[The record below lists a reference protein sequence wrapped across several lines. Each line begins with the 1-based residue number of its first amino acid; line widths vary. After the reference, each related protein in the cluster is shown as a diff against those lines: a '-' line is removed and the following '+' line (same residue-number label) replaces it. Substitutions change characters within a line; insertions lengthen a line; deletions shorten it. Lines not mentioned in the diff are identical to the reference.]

1 MYQVEYA
8 EDERPLEEVIE
19 QDGVKIYV
27 DPLAMMFILALQ
39 WIMLKARCNRALF
52 LRTPT
57 KPAAAAVVSLSRS
70 NGRISNAQSNIR
82 ASCRR
87 ASEIDAEPGKSL
99 LVTAQ
104 QNDIDIEG
112 ACEGVMACS
121 TCHLIVSEDW
131 FKKLP
136 DASEE
141 EEDMLDLAYG
151 LTKTSRLGCQ
161 ITVTEDLDGLVLRVP
176 DETAI

>member
-1 MYQVEYA
+1 MP
-8 EDERPLEEVIE
+8 RVIFELPGGE
-19 QDGVKIYV
+19 Q
-27 DPLAMMFILALQ
+27 
-39 WIMLKARCNRALF
+39 R
-52 LRTPT
+52 
-57 KPAAAAVVSLSRS
+57 
-70 NGRISNAQSNIR
+70 
-82 ASCRR
+82 
-87 ASEIDAEPGKSL
+87 EIDAEPGKSL

-161 ITVTEDLDGLVLRVP
+161 ITVTEDLDGLVLKVP
-176 DETAI
+176 DETHNMLL

>member
-1 MYQVEYA
+1 M
-8 EDERPLEEVIE
+8 PKVIFELPGGE
-19 QDGVKIYV
+19 Q
-27 DPLAMMFILALQ
+27 
-39 WIMLKARCNRALF
+39 RE
-52 LRTPT
+52 
-57 KPAAAAVVSLSRS
+57 
-70 NGRISNAQSNIR
+70 IS
-82 ASCRR
+82 
-87 ASEIDAEPGKSL
+87 AEPGKSL

-151 LTKTSRLGCQ
+151 LTRTSRLGCQ
-161 ITVTEDLDGLVLRVP
+161 IMVTEDLDGLVIKVP
-176 DETAI
+176 DETRNMMM

>member
-1 MYQVEYA
+1 M
-8 EDERPLEEVIE
+8 PKVIFELPGGE
-19 QDGVKIYV
+19 Q
-27 DPLAMMFILALQ
+27 
-39 WIMLKARCNRALF
+39 R
-52 LRTPT
+52 
-57 KPAAAAVVSLSRS
+57 
-70 NGRISNAQSNIR
+70 
-82 ASCRR
+82 
-87 ASEIDAEPGKSL
+87 EIDAEPGKSL

-112 ACEGVMACS
+112 ACEGVLACS
-121 TCHLIVSEDW
+121 TCHLIVSEAW

-161 ITVTEDLDGLVLRVP
+161 ITVTEDLEGLVVRVP
-176 DETAI
+176 DETRNMMM

>member
-1 MYQVEYA
+1 MP
-8 EDERPLEEVIE
+8 RVIFELPGGE
-19 QDGVKIYV
+19 Q
-27 DPLAMMFILALQ
+27 
-39 WIMLKARCNRALF
+39 R
-52 LRTPT
+52 
-57 KPAAAAVVSLSRS
+57 
-70 NGRISNAQSNIR
+70 
-82 ASCRR
+82 
-87 ASEIDAEPGKSL
+87 EIDAEPGKSL

-161 ITVTEDLDGLVLRVP
+161 ITVTEDLEGLVLKVP
-176 DETAI
+176 DETRNMMM

>member
-1 MYQVEYA
+1 MPKVIFELPA
-8 EDERPLEEVIE
+8 GER
-19 QDGVKIYV
+19 
-27 DPLAMMFILALQ
+27 
-39 WIMLKARCNRALF
+39 W
-52 LRTPT
+52 
-57 KPAAAAVVSLSRS
+57 
-70 NGRISNAQSNIR
+70 
-82 ASCRR
+82 
-87 ASEIDAEPGKSL
+87 EIDAEQGKSL
-99 LVTAQ
+99 LVAAQ

-112 ACEGVMACS
+112 ACEGAMACS

-161 ITVTEDLDGLVLRVP
+161 ITVTEDLDGLVLKVP
-176 DETAI
+176 DETRNMII

>member
-1 MYQVEYA
+1 MP
-8 EDERPLEEVIE
+8 RVIFELPGGE
-19 QDGVKIYV
+19 Q
-27 DPLAMMFILALQ
+27 
-39 WIMLKARCNRALF
+39 R
-52 LRTPT
+52 
-57 KPAAAAVVSLSRS
+57 
-70 NGRISNAQSNIR
+70 
-82 ASCRR
+82 
-87 ASEIDAEPGKSL
+87 EIDAEPGKSL

-131 FKKLP
+131 FKILT
-136 DASEE
+136 DASAE

-161 ITVTEDLDGLVLRVP
+161 ITVTEDLDGLVLKVP
-176 DETAI
+176 DETHNMLL

>member
-1 MYQVEYA
+1 M
-8 EDERPLEEVIE
+8 PKVIFELPGGE
-19 QDGVKIYV
+19 Q
-27 DPLAMMFILALQ
+27 
-39 WIMLKARCNRALF
+39 R
-52 LRTPT
+52 
-57 KPAAAAVVSLSRS
+57 
-70 NGRISNAQSNIR
+70 
-82 ASCRR
+82 
-87 ASEIDAEPGKSL
+87 EIDAEPGKSL
-99 LVTAQ
+99 LVAAQ
-104 QNDIDIEG
+104 QNNIDIEG

-161 ITVTEDLDGLVLRVP
+161 ITVTEDLDGLVLKVP
-176 DETAI
+176 DETRNMMM

>member
-1 MYQVEYA
+1 M
-8 EDERPLEEVIE
+8 PKVIFELPGGE
-19 QDGVKIYV
+19 Q
-27 DPLAMMFILALQ
+27 
-39 WIMLKARCNRALF
+39 R
-52 LRTPT
+52 
-57 KPAAAAVVSLSRS
+57 
-70 NGRISNAQSNIR
+70 
-82 ASCRR
+82 
-87 ASEIDAEPGKSL
+87 EIDAEPGKSL

-112 ACEGVMACS
+112 ACEGVLACS

-161 ITVTEDLDGLVLRVP
+161 ITVTEDLEGLVVRVP
-176 DETAI
+176 DETRNMMM

>member
-1 MYQVEYA
+1 M
-8 EDERPLEEVIE
+8 PKVIFELPGGE
-19 QDGVKIYV
+19 Q
-27 DPLAMMFILALQ
+27 
-39 WIMLKARCNRALF
+39 R
-52 LRTPT
+52 
-57 KPAAAAVVSLSRS
+57 
-70 NGRISNAQSNIR
+70 
-82 ASCRR
+82 
-87 ASEIDAEPGKSL
+87 EIDAEPGKSL

-161 ITVTEDLDGLVLRVP
+161 ITVTEDLDGLVLKVP
-176 DETAI
+176 DETRNMMM

>member
-1 MYQVEYA
+1 MPKVIFELPA
-8 EDERPLEEVIE
+8 GER
-19 QDGVKIYV
+19 
-27 DPLAMMFILALQ
+27 
-39 WIMLKARCNRALF
+39 W
-52 LRTPT
+52 
-57 KPAAAAVVSLSRS
+57 
-70 NGRISNAQSNIR
+70 
-82 ASCRR
+82 
-87 ASEIDAEPGKSL
+87 EIDAEQGKSL
-99 LVTAQ
+99 LVAAQ

-112 ACEGVMACS
+112 ACEGAMACS

-161 ITVTEDLDGLVLRVP
+161 ITVTEDLDGLVIRVP
-176 DETAI
+176 DETRNMMM